1 MILLSLLS
9 DGGPVFMY
17 PILFLLISI
26 IVLIVRAFISKA
38 NRKKSISLIASIA
51 MFTLAWGVTGQILGL
66 IAAFDVIEANDGVSM
81 AILAGGLKISF
92 LPTLFGLV
100 TFMAARLG
108 IIALTW
114 GTNGGN

>member
-26 IVLIVRAFISKA
+26 IVLIVRTFISKA
-38 NRKKSISLIASIA
+38 DRKKSISLIASIGL
-51 MFTLAWGVTGQILGL
+51 FTVAWGVTGQILGL
-66 IAAFDVIEANDGVSM
+66 ISAFDTIEASGDVSM
-81 AILAGGLKISF
+81 AILACGLKISF

-100 TFMAARLG
+100 TFMVARLG
-108 IIALTW
+108 IIGLTW
-114 GTNGGN
+114 GTSFSD

>member
-26 IVLIVRAFISKA
+26 IVFIARAFISKA
-38 NRKKSISLIASIA
+38 DRKKSISLIASIGL
-51 MFTLAWGVTGQILGL
+51 FTLAWGVTGQILGL

-92 LPTLFGLV
+92 LPTLFGLI
-100 TFMAARLG
+100 TFMVARLG
-108 IIALTW
+108 IIGLTW
-114 GTNGGN
+114 GTNYGD